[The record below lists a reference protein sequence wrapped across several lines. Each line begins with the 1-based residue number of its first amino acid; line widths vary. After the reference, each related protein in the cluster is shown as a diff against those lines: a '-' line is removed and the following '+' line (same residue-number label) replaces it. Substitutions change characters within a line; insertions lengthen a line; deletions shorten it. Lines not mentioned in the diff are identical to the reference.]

1 MIPTASGA
9 PLNQKQMCD
18 PIGRV
23 MRKRDGEAERVG
35 AHRSRKVAPTEYI
48 QRRKRRR
55 LVELFGR
62 VDFDPRYDYKKARN
76 R

>member
-1 MIPTASGA
+1 MCKTMPTNLAIDDEL
-9 PLNQKQMCD
+9 LN
-18 PIGRV
+18 
-23 MRKRDGEAERVG
+23 EAKRVG
-35 AHRSRKVAPTEYI
+35 GHRSKKAAVNEALSEYV